1 MSTIVIT
8 PVAARPVVARA
19 DVPARRVA
27 DLPPAAQLRLTARGR
42 AVVLLG
48 ALALLLTA
56 AVFLGA
62 SSVATDEPEATRV
75 VTIGAGDTLWGIA
88 AEASAELPGSDVRD
102 VVAHIQELNGL
113 DSSSLRA
120 GERLLVP
127 SAG

>member
-27 DLPPAAQLRLTARGR
+27 AVRPEGELRLTARGR

-48 ALALLLTA
+48 ALVLLLTA

-75 VTIGAGDTLWGIA
+75 VTVDSGDTLWGIA
-88 AEASAELPGSDVRD
+88 VEASEALPGSEVQD

-113 DSSSLRA
+113 GSGSLHA
-120 GERLLVP
+120 GQRLVVP